1 MWATKCK
8 LKASKQMYQNNMF
21 PVMIVAI
28 VQALII
34 TNSSHTAM
42 PNAGLCRKD
51 NFDRNAGNLRDNS
64 FSFFSIHAGSITIS
78 SNSWSMNRIGSKYI
92 NIKVIPF
99 YIFVSNSAKSVLP
112 LQSASCNV
120 GFRVKWLQSASCNV
134 GFRVKWIHKWL
145 LGMSCLSTTTARH
158 KEYSA

>member
-8 LKASKQMYQNNMF
+8 LKASKQIYQNNIF

-28 VQALII
+28 VQALTI

-78 SNSWSMNRIGSKYI
+78 SNSWSINRIGSKYI

-99 YIFVSNSAKSVLP
+99 YIFVSNSAKSVLLASIRI
-112 LQSASCNV
+112 LQCWLPRKIDSQMVTWNV
-120 GFRVKWLQSASCNV
+120 
-134 GFRVKWIHKWL
+134 
-145 LGMSCLSTTTARH
+145 LSFHNDCKT
-158 KEYSA
+158 

>member
-1 MWATKCK
+1 MLTMAGIYLRMIKNCIMWATKCK
-8 LKASKQMYQNNMF
+8 LKASKQIYQNNMF

-28 VQALII
+28 VQALTI

-78 SNSWSMNRIGSKYI
+78 SNSWSINRIGSKYI

-99 YIFVSNSAKSVLP
+99 YIFVSNSAKSVLLASIRI
-112 LQSASCNV
+112 LQCWLPRKMDSRMVTWNV
-120 GFRVKWLQSASCNV
+120 
-134 GFRVKWIHKWL
+134 
-145 LGMSCLSTTTARH
+145 LSFHNDCKT
-158 KEYSA
+158 

>member
-1 MWATKCK
+1 
-8 LKASKQMYQNNMF
+8 MF

-28 VQALII
+28 VQALTI

-78 SNSWSMNRIGSKYI
+78 SNSWSINRIGSKYI
-92 NIKVIPF
+92 NIKVISF
-99 YIFVSNSAKSVLP
+99 YIFVSNSAKSVLLASIRI
-112 LQSASCNV
+112 LQCWLPRKMDSQMVTWNV
-120 GFRVKWLQSASCNV
+120 
-134 GFRVKWIHKWL
+134 
-145 LGMSCLSTTTARH
+145 LSFYNDCKT
-158 KEYSA
+158 